1 MKIDRRRLTFY
12 QLLRLLFFYLSTRI
26 PVTNHIMHTYF
37 LTNFH
42 EFKNTSMA
50 TLALRDIAC
59 FLCRVTVDFTK
70 LLRKYSKF
78 LSKVHKF
85 VVKFKVHTE
94 IQKPVCKQTNNTV

>member
-12 QLLRLLFFYLSTRI
+12 QLLRLFFYLSTRI

-42 EFKNTSMA
+42 EFKKTSMA

-59 FLCRVTVDFTK
+59 FPCRVTVGFTK

-78 LSKVHKF
+78 LSKVYKF
-85 VVKFKVHTE
+85 VVKFKVHIE
-94 IQKPVCKQTNNTV
+94 IQVCKQTNNTTN